1 MTIASPNRER
11 PVIKLFRHRT
21 VSFALALAALL
32 SLGCHGSASPPPDA
46 PRADFNMVMKKWSIE
61 PREIR
66 VKKGTVVTLHVSTAD
81 VQHGFEVQSLGIS
94 EPVNPGKPAD
104 ITFVAD
110 KPGKY
115 GVDCD
120 ILCGKGH
127 DDMAATIIVE

>member
-1 MTIASPNRER
+1 LIN
-11 PVIKLFRHRT
+11 LYRHR
-21 VSFALALAALL
+21 VVCFALAFAMLL
-32 SLGCHGSASPPPDA
+32 SLGCHSAASAPADA
-46 PRADFNMVMKKWSIE
+46 PRQQVDIVMKKWSIE
-61 PREIR
+61 PHEIH

>member
-1 MTIASPNRER
+1 
-11 PVIKLFRHRT
+11 
-21 VSFALALAALL
+21 
-32 SLGCHGSASPPPDA
+32 
-46 PRADFNMVMKKWSIE
+46 MKKWSIE
-61 PREIR
+61 PHEIR

-115 GVDCD
+115 GIDCD

-127 DDMAATIIVE
+127 DDMAATIVVE